1 MSETLLALVFP
12 DRIGALIQPSVAKD
26 MLSFCLG
33 YALIIAIPGPNT
45 ILIATNAAA
54 LGFRRTMPLV
64 IATGL
69 GAVTLLVALGILV
82 GFSRD
87 QQDVIGWMPLASAG
101 LLVMVAYRIASLK
114 PPGSSNPQFE
124 LAGWRSAVAI
134 GFLCGVTNPV
144 TASYFLAQYLTDWKL
159 TAGPALMLLAV
170 GVLTTVLLLLTSLAR
185 ILAITTVQSAIRRHF
200 ARIRMAAATLVLLMA
215 IQALWRFVPPE
226 LAGGQG
232 KEILTHFR

>member
-12 DRIGALIQPSVAKD
+12 DRIGTLIQPSVAKD

-33 YALIIAIPGPNT
+33 YALILAIPGPNT

-54 LGFRRTMPLV
+54 LGFRRTLPL
-64 IATGL
+64 IMAIGL
-69 GAVTLLVALGILV
+69 GAVTLMVALGILV

-114 PPGSSNPQFE
+114 PSGGSNPRFE
-124 LAGWRSAVAI
+124 LGGWRSAMAV

-144 TASYFLAQYLTDWKL
+144 TASFFLSQYLTEGKL
-159 TAGPALMLLAV
+159 TAGPALIILALGVLGTAVLLMASLARLLAV
-170 GVLTTVLLLLTSLAR
+170 AGVQDAV
-185 ILAITTVQSAIRRHF
+185 RRHF

-215 IQALWRFVPPE
+215 LQSLWRFMPPE
-226 LAGGQG
+226 VAGG
-232 KEILTHFR
+232 